1 LEEVEH
7 HMKLTTLIG
16 TILIAIL
23 VTGCGGNG
31 TSQLI
36 ATHKATIQDL
46 DGSNSSHTLVL
57 EFSLY
62 SNGSG
67 DGTFVDSSPYSE
79 PVRGTA
85 RVWRDHRTGDFRFLA
100 RYKGQVA
107 RGEVEYLPPNQWKEI
122 TVNYHEV
129 DDGVEA
135 KEPHKSIP
143 YDILLENR

>member
-1 LEEVEH
+1 MNKIALGIF
-7 HMKLTTLIG
+7 LI
-16 TILIAIL
+16 IATFF
-23 VTGCGGNG
+23 VAGCGGHGN
-31 TSQLI
+31 SQPI

-46 DGSNSSHTLVL
+46 DRSNSSHTLVL

-67 DGTFVDSSPYSE
+67 DGTFVDSSPYTE
-79 PVRGTA
+79 PVRGEA

-107 RGEVEYLPPNQWKEI
+107 RGEVEYLPPNRWKTI
-122 TVNYHEV
+122 TVNYYEV

-143 YDILLENR
+143 YDILLENQ